1 MIANSDGGCRQ
12 ETTLGLDITDS
23 GNPGTEK
30 TTKGHS
36 IIAYPKIRGL
46 HIGISQHMIAPA
58 RNESIK
64 V

>member
-12 ETTLGLDITDS
+12 ETTLGLVITES
-23 GNPGTEK
+23 GTEK
-30 TTKGHS
+30 TTKS
-36 IIAYPKIRGL
+36 VPIMAYPKIGGM

-58 RNESIK
+58 TNGSTIK